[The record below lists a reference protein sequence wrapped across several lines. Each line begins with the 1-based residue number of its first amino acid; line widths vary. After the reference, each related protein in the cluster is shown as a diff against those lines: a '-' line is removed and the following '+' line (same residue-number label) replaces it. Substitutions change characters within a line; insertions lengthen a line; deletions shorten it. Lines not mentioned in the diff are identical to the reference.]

1 MGKFTTF
8 GMQQEH
14 KQQSDESD
22 ESEDELAINKKKEE
36 EEEEDLILGPDDS
49 EIKNTTSHIKHQI
62 GQVAV
67 TFRRIRIP
75 DLLSTHDDLDPDTFR
90 VLSRLSISS
99 VTPAHLLRAVLAMAV
114 RDWVFYSDVLAKM
127 FGTDSRAYRAQT
139 WCVYIR
145 GEFNRFTSYISS
157 TYLLKCHVLSCVY
170 TRYVC
175 AVHPYDYS
183 DMTIFP

>member
-22 ESEDELAINKKKEE
+22 ESEDELAMNKKKE

-67 TFRRIRIP
+67 TFRRTRIP
-75 DLLSTHDDLDPDTFR
+75 DLLSSHDDLDPDTFR
-90 VLSRLSISS
+90 LLSRLSISS
-99 VTPAHLLRAVLAMAV
+99 VTPAHVLRAVLAMAV

-127 FGTDSRAYRAQT
+127 FGTDSPGVSGAD
-139 WCVYIR
+139 V
-145 GEFNRFTSYISS
+145 
-157 TYLLKCHVLSCVY
+157 
-170 TRYVC
+170 VC
-175 AVHPYDYS
+175 LY
-183 DMTIFP
+183 